1 MFKKLT
7 DDAAKIGTAQKTHAA
22 VDASLL
28 DLINPLVLPGDT
40 TTALAKM
47 AIVGVASWVGRGY
60 RDTSSFSL

>member
-7 DDAAKIGTAQKTHAA
+7 DDAAKIGTAQKTHAV

-28 DLINPLVLPGDT
+28 DLVNPLVLPGDT
-40 TTALAKM
+40 TTALAKT
-47 AIVGVASWVGRGY
+47 AIAAVAGWVGRGY

>member
-7 DDAAKIGTAQKTHAA
+7 SDTSQVGTTPLTHAL
-22 VDASLL
+22 VDASML

-40 TTALAKM
+40 TTALAKA
-47 AIVGVASWVGRGY
+47 AIVGVAAWVGRGY